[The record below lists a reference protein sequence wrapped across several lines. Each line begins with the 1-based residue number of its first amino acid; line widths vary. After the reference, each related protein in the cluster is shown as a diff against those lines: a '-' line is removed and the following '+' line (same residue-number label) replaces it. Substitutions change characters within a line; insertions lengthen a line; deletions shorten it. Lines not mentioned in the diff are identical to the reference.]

1 MFAEKTV
8 FVVGAGASVEAGLP
22 TGEGLIPKI
31 TEYLGHLQGEAGEDI
46 RYADMQPESKGDRRL
61 NTSMMTAAAQRIAK
75 GLHASFSIDNFIDEN
90 RGDKYI
96 EAVGKL
102 AIAKTILAEEAGS
115 KMMVDSS
122 NSNNEPQLV
131 AMRGTWY
138 AKLSSLI
145 FEGCTKDGLAER
157 LSRITFIIFN
167 YDRCVEHYLFWAIRL
182 TYGLTQERAAELM
195 KMPTIYHPY
204 GSVGLLPWQDNQ
216 APVYFGNPRNGEV
229 SPWKAADRIKT
240 FTEGIGSNEH
250 AAIQQAVFHANM
262 VIFLGFGFH
271 HLNMSL
277 LTPTENPPPVFEGA
291 KRYFGTV
298 FERSKSDRE
307 ILQSKVEALC
317 PQIRGSLRIDLAPLK
332 CAPLF
337 DEYHATFSLERYA

>member
-1 MFAEKTV
+1 M
-8 FVVGAGASVEAGLP
+8 VGAGASVEAGLP

-31 TEYLGHLQGEAGEDI
+31 TEYLGYLRGDAGEHI
-46 RYADMQPESKGDRRL
+46 RYAPMLPESKDDRRC
-61 NTSMMTAAAQRIAK
+61 NKTMMEGAAKRITK
-75 GLHASFSIDNFIDEN
+75 GLHSSFSIDNFIDQN
-90 RGDKYI
+90 RGDKFI

-115 KMMVDSS
+115 KMMVEND
-122 NSNNEPQLV
+122 NIYNEPVL
-131 AMRGTWY
+131 AKLRGTWY

-157 LSRITFIIFN
+157 LGRITFIIFN
-167 YDRCVEHYLFWAIRL
+167 YDRCVEHYLYWAIRL
-182 TYGLTQERAAELM
+182 TYGLTQLDAAGLM
-195 KMPTIYHPY
+195 KNLTIHHPY
-204 GSVGLLPWQDNQ
+204 GSVGPLPWQDDQ
-216 APVYFGNPRNGEV
+216 APVYFGNPPNGEV
-229 SPWKAADRIKT
+229 SPWVAAGRIKT

-250 AAIQQAVFHANM
+250 TAIQQAVFDAHM

-271 HLNMSL
+271 YLNMSL
-277 LTPTENPPPVFEGA
+277 LTPTENPPPTFEGA

-298 FERSKSDRE
+298 FERSRSDRD
-307 ILQSKVEALC
+307 ILQSKIEALC
-317 PQIRGSLRIDLAPLK
+317 RIKGSVRVDLAPVK

>member
-1 MFAEKTV
+1 MFSEKTV

-31 TEYLGHLQGEAGEDI
+31 TDYLGHLQGDVGEHI
-46 RYADMQPESKGDRRL
+46 RYAPMLPESKEDRRY
-61 NTSMMTAAAQRIAK
+61 NKTMIEAAAKRITK
-75 GLHASFSIDNFIDEN
+75 GLHSSFSIDNFIDQN
-90 RGDKYI
+90 KGDKFI

-102 AIAKTILAEEAGS
+102 AIAKTILAAEADS
-115 KMMVDSS
+115 KMMVE
-122 NSNNEPQLV
+122 NNNIYNEPEL
-131 AMRGTWY
+131 AKLRGTWY

-145 FEGCTKDGLAER
+145 FEGCTKDGLVER

-167 YDRCVEHYLFWAIRL
+167 YDRCVEHYLYWAIRL
-182 TYGLTQERAAELM
+182 TYGLTQQDAALLM
-195 KMPTIYHPY
+195 ETLTIHHPY
-204 GSVGLLPWQDNQ
+204 GSVGPLPWQDNQ
-216 APVYFGNPRNGEV
+216 APVYFGNPSVGEV
-229 SPWKAADRIKT
+229 SPWNAASKIKT
-240 FTEGIGSNEH
+240 FTEGVGSNEH
-250 AAIQQAVFHANM
+250 AAIQQAVLEAEM

-277 LTPTENPPPVFEGA
+277 LTPTGGSQPPIFDGQ

-307 ILQSKVEALC
+307 ILQSKIEALC
-317 PQIRGSLRIDLAPLK
+317 RVNGSMRIDLAPVK

-337 DEYHATFSLERYA
+337 DEYHATFSLERYV